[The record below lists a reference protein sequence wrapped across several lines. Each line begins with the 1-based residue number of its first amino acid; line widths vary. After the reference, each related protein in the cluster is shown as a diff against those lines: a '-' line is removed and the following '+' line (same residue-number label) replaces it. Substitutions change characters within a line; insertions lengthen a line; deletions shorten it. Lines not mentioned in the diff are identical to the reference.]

1 MPKNLENSA
10 VARRLEKVSFHSNPT
25 IIVVDFNTPLAS
37 MHKPSRQKI
46 SKKTQ
51 VLNATIDQLYLVEI
65 YRTFH
70 PKSTEYTFFLT
81 FLLEYSWLTKMY

>member
-81 FLLEYSWLTKMY
+81 FLLEYS